1 MALYIH
7 IVPCPPL
14 SQPENGMINCELGD
28 DDVTSYEDT
37 CSVTCNTGY
46 ELTGSETRICQSN
59 GSWNEID
66 QAFCS
71 TGMVYMYTYQDT
83 RLCVSSQESPVTH
96 KCVIYR
102 NRKLAI
108 FNPLYLYNH
117 YVNLYKNYIFYV
129 LHLHDL
135 TYQI

>member
-14 SQPENGMINCELGD
+14 SQPENGKINCSLGD

-37 CSVTCNTGY
+37 CTFTCNTGY
-46 ELTGSETRICQSN
+46 ELTGTETRICQRN

-83 RLCVSSQESPVTH
+83 RLCVSGQESPVTH

-117 YVNLYKNYIFYV
+117 
-129 LHLHDL
+129 
-135 TYQI
+135 